1 MPVEPS
7 RAAIRDEA
15 QGASGHGPERKS
27 SMRRGRS
34 ARPWLH
40 DRDHSELPQPRL
52 KVWWADGAVLDAM
65 SHVLPMCAFDGIA
78 HRLYGGVADG
88 VSRDLKAHGRGA
100 RDDVAQLLRRRAPY
114 AAA

>member
-1 MPVEPS
+1 V
-7 RAAIRDEA
+7 RAVTDRKENRRCDAAEA
-15 QGASGHGPERKS
+15 RGHG
-27 SMRRGRS
+27 
-34 ARPWLH
+34 LH
-40 DRDHSELPQPRL
+40 DRDHPELPQPRL
-52 KVWWADGAVLDAM
+52 KVWWADGAVLDTM

-100 RDDVAQLLRRRAPY
+100 RDDVAQLPRRRAPY